1 MLIQAPSGS
10 GKTALAVKLA
20 ADFLMQNMLTQAAPE
35 NLLLVVHSSSLLS
48 HVAVKLEAELQA
60 RVDSDLKTSCSL
72 CARACDDGMFK
83 LSVRGEDRSDVSAV
97 YCTTIDMLVLHV
109 MRCVDGAQAPGEEA
123 SPSQDSEWEEFVG
136 EDTFFGAGTQL
147 PSCFP
152 YLVGLTCIRHADIE
166 CLPCGGDKGEKS
178 LREVKKR
185 CIAKGGGCVVV
196 NSRKHLAWIKWPS
209 SKDCRQGKMPIRDM
223 EGYADAVRR
232 LRSHDHVSLWIPCE
246 KRTWSKERV
255 LGACELYDGPLRAG
269 SIIVDEGHVVF
280 GEQQYGWLDG
290 QHFLPAGEVQLVI
303 DAVLGQSTRLVIFH
317 DSVRILHRQLHALD

>member
-1 MLIQAPSGS
+1 MIVGGQSKSRMLIQAPSGS

-147 PSCFP
+147 PSCLL
-152 YLVGLTCIRHADIE
+152 YLVGPNVHPA
-166 CLPCGGDKGEKS
+166 
-178 LREVKKR
+178 
-185 CIAKGGGCVVV
+185 
-196 NSRKHLAWIKWPS
+196 
-209 SKDCRQGKMPIRDM
+209 CR
-223 EGYADAVRR
+223 Y
-232 LRSHDHVSLWIPCE
+232 
-246 KRTWSKERV
+246 
-255 LGACELYDGPLRAG
+255 
-269 SIIVDEGHVVF
+269 
-280 GEQQYGWLDG
+280 
-290 QHFLPAGEVQLVI
+290 
-303 DAVLGQSTRLVIFH
+303 
-317 DSVRILHRQLHALD
+317 